1 MNAEPVQEKLQGLRG
16 WLILFGIGL
25 FVAPIFMS
33 VQLYQA
39 YIPMF
44 AHNTWA
50 ILTTPGTVAYH
61 PFWGMLIVGEVVF
74 NLCLVLAMCW
84 LLILFFLKKKQL
96 PTTYIVIAIIFPVW
110 LVVDQALLT
119 IVLPNHKMFNAET
132 INQLL
137 RTVISGAIWI
147 SYMLRSKRVKAT
159 FIR

>member
-84 LLILFFLKKKQL
+84 LLILFFSKKNNCPQ
-96 PTTYIVIAIIFPVW
+96 PTS
-110 LVVDQALLT
+110 
-119 IVLPNHKMFNAET
+119 
-132 INQLL
+132 LL
-137 RTVISGAIWI
+137 RSFFLSG
-147 SYMLRSKRVKAT
+147 S
-159 FIR
+159 